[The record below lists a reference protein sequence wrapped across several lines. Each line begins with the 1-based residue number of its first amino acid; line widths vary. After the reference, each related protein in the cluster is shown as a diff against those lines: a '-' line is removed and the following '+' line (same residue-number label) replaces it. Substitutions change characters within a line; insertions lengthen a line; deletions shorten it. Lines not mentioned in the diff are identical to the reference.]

1 MPDRPTLDQIL
12 CAITSLQGAAI
23 TLTEYARELATN
35 PDAAL
40 SGFEE
45 APQAIAH
52 ALATT
57 LDAMRQEPP
66 CDDDTQLRGALA
78 RYLAGWVA

>member
-1 MPDRPTLDQIL
+1 MMPDRPDLDQIL

-35 PDAAL
+35 PEAAL
-40 SGFEE
+40 SAIEE
-45 APQAIAH
+45 APQAIAD
-52 ALATT
+52 ALAIT

-66 CDDDTQLRGALA
+66 SDDDTQLRGALA
-78 RYLAGWVA
+78 RYLAGWV